1 MVIQG
6 PKMIFD
12 DVRTSFGVE
21 NCYQPSVIRK
31 PSRHSSVVDVVG
43 APHVEMER
51 SSGICWDIKDIRST
65 SQVRIFKG
73 SIYWGCQWLVWK
85 CVKSWWAKTPLFV
98 FLCKARFQG
107 LHRGADS
114 YDWLILR
121 AASQTSFLWVVFRC
135 IVTYMVSEQGFRD
148 VRER

>member
-1 MVIQG
+1 M
-6 PKMIFD
+6 
-12 DVRTSFGVE
+12 
-21 NCYQPSVIRK
+21 IRK

-51 SSGICWDIKDIRST
+51 SSGILKIFALPHKFGSSTVLWLPVTSVKMCEILMGKDS
-65 SQVRIFKG
+65 
-73 SIYWGCQWLVWK
+73 
-85 CVKSWWAKTPLFV
+85 PFV

-107 LHRGADS
+107 LHRWADS